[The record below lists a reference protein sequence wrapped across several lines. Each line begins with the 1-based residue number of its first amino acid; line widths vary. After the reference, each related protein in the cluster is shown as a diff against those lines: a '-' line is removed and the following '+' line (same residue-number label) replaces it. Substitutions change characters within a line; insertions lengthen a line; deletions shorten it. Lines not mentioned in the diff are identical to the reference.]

1 VIIAASDRSD
11 AANSRIALYR
21 LDTRAAKLEAI
32 GSISSGAGEAYGLC
46 MGFGG
51 SGQSVFAVMKDGRI
65 REYALDNISGPSPS
79 PKGRMLR
86 EFSVPSQAEG
96 CVVDPRNGDFY
107 VGEEAGG
114 IWRFAKGATQG
125 ELVAP
130 IDNFMLVADV
140 EGLAIAPIGAEA
152 GYLVASSQGDNAYAV
167 FSLPGME
174 PVGRFRIAPGAFGST
189 EETDGIALNHRS
201 FGPDFPQG
209 LFVAQDGQNAP
220 HAQNFKLVRWDEVL
234 AALNGGPSEQ
244 GE

>member
-1 VIIAASDRSD
+1 
-11 AANSRIALYR
+11 
-21 LDTRAAKLEAI
+21 
-32 GSISSGAGEAYGLC
+32 
-46 MGFGG
+46 
-51 SGQSVFAVMKDGRI
+51 
-65 REYALDNISGPSPS
+65 
-79 PKGRMLR
+79 MLR